1 MRVPLVFAMLCSML
15 PSQTQLERDA
25 LKSNFA
31 RMDRDDDGV
40 LQRGEFPGSDRQ
52 FTAMDRDRNKKIS
65 LEEYLDSEVGRRFLA
80 ATYRN
85 SLEPRSRTTA
95 EQLQSRR
102 LMWIS
107 RFDGNRDGVLT
118 REEWTGSPLAFIS
131 LDADGN
137 GVIDSSDRTE
147 AEGSRWRGEPTLP
160 RLTSRLPE
168 PDYLVQRLDRNR
180 DEMLSRR
187 EVGSDALAA
196 VFEFAD
202 RDGDGLLTM
211 AELRAVVRQVAQMVA
226 ERNRGSAQPRA
237 YTVPFSAWDTNDNG
251 RLEQSEWLQRRNLF
265 PRIDQN
271 RDAAVTPDEI
281 ERYKRSVEGITFFE
295 RFDLNNDNRV
305 TLEEFGG
312 SPDAFRRADRN
323 GDGVISRRD
332 R

>member
-1 MRVPLVFAMLCSML
+1 MRAPLVLLTLCALL
-15 PSQTQLERDA
+15 PSQTQQERDA
-25 LKSNFA
+25 LKRNFA
-31 RMDRDDDGV
+31 RMDRENDGV
-40 LQRGEFPGSDRQ
+40 LQRADFPGSDRQ

-65 LEEYLDSEVGRRFLA
+65 LIEYTDSEVGRRFLA

-107 RFDGNRDGVLT
+107 RFDGNRDGKLT
-118 REEWTGSPLAFIS
+118 REEWTGSSLAFIS

-137 GVIDSSDRTE
+137 GVIDSDDRTE
-147 AEGSRWRGEPTLP
+147 AEGNRSPPEPTLP
-160 RLTSRLPE
+160 QLTSRLQE
-168 PDYLVQRLDRNR
+168 PDYLVKRLDRNR
-180 DEMLSRR
+180 DGMLSRR
-187 EVGSDALAA
+187 EVGNDALAA

-202 RDGDGLLTM
+202 RDTDGLLTM
-211 AELRAVVRQVAQMVA
+211 AELRGVVRQVAQMVA
-226 ERNRGSAQPRA
+226 ERNRGSAQTRA
-237 YTVPFSAWDTNDNG
+237 YAVPFSAWDTNKNG
-251 RLEQSEWLQRRNLF
+251 RLEQSEWVQRRNLF
-265 PRIDQN
+265 PLIDQN

-281 ERYKRSVEGITFFE
+281 ERYKRSVEGVTFLE

-312 SPDAFRRADRN
+312 SPDAFRRADLN